1 MGGEG
6 GFKGGTIYNPR
17 TPGRR
22 YAKQNSGRLTRQNS
36 PGRPRTGSSVEIP
49 HTEENVLKRPCV
61 GCFIFWIPAPA
72 SLGVN
77 SGRLTRQEGPGSPPE
92 WFGQGNG
99 R

>member
-36 PGRPRTGSSVEIP
+36 PGSPRNGSGKE
-49 HTEENVLKRPCV
+49 TAAKRNKALY
-61 GCFIFWIPAPA
+61 GAYIK
-72 SLGVN
+72 SD
-77 SGRLTRQEGPGSPPE
+77 
-92 WFGQGNG
+92 
-99 R
+99 